1 MTSMRTRFLVA
12 GLFALAACGDNGG
25 NNTPDARPRPDARI
39 GPDAPDQPDADMTP
53 DGPVADADMTPD
65 GAVADADTTPDA
77 ATPDADTTPDAPTAD
92 APPAIADHLLI
103 TEVRTVGG
111 DEFVEIY
118 NPTGA
123 TVTLTNYYLSD
134 NQNYWQLPGQ
144 IAGNTTI
151 TVDSSDFLERFP
163 AGATIAAGQ
172 AIVVVSDATLFEPI
186 YPGFTGEYTLQ
197 ETTASSIAMLNTV
210 PSSGTQNPGLT
221 NAGEMVA
228 LFFWDGTSDTV
239 KDVDLVVAGNAPT
252 AANTFVAKAPVD
264 GPDADVLPTTYL
276 VDTLTI
282 QDMASD
288 TSSTV
293 TDLQSYK
300 RIALEGLN
308 ELAVGGNG
316 ITGHDETSEQSRT
329 TWDSN
334 AGSTY
339 TAATPGV
346 VPAF

>member
-1 MTSMRTRFLVA
+1 MRTRFLVA

-39 GPDAPDQPDADMTP
+39 GGPDAPDQPDAMT
-53 DGPVADADMTPD
+53 G
-65 GAVADADTTPDA
+65 
-77 ATPDADTTPDAPTAD
+77 TPDADTTPDAMTGTPDADTTPDAMTGTPDAMTGGPD

-134 NQNYWQLPGQ
+134 NQNYWQLPGHV
-144 IAGNTTI
+144 AGNTTI
-151 TVDSSDFLERFP
+151 TVDSTDFLEQFP

-172 AIVVVSDATLFEPI
+172 VIVVATDATLFEPT
-186 YPGFTGEYTLQ
+186 YPGVTGEYTLQ
-197 ETTASSIAMLNTV
+197 ETTATSVSMINTIAG
-210 PSSGTQNPGLT
+210 SGTPNPGLT
-221 NAGEMVA
+221 NGGEMVV
-228 LFFWDGTSDTV
+228 LFSWDGTSDTV
-239 KDVDLVVAGNAPT
+239 KDVDIVLAGNAPS
-252 AANTFVAKAPVD
+252 AINTLVAKAPVD
-264 GPDADVLPTTYL
+264 GPDADALPTPYL
-276 VDTLTI
+276 VDTLSI
-282 QDMASD
+282 QDMESD

-293 TDLQSYK
+293 ADLQSYK
-300 RIALEGLN
+300 RIALEGIN
-308 ELAVGGNG
+308 ELSVGGNG